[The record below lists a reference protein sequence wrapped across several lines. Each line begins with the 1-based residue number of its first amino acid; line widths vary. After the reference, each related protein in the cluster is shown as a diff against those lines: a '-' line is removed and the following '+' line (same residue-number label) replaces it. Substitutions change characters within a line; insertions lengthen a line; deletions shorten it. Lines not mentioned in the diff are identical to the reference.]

1 MTEIVRLTQ
10 SNALELL
17 TRLKCNKVKAPGG
30 VGYAIDQQVEIL
42 NQGGLAVHP
51 SGSVVWM
58 DDAGFP
64 DAGSME
70 VFSDLFMSAAGGA
83 RSGGTKKRKKEEGI
97 KETAPHDTDLQN
109 SQQNPSLTDSDSSAA
124 VGKKSK
130 NLRKKTNLRDTPPQS
145 KSVSGTRNTGGKKSK
160 IAAKKRSLRD
170 SGLLSGDDSVPD
182 NFVA

>member
-51 SGSVVWM
+51 PGSVVWM

-64 DAGSME
+64 HAGSME

-83 RSGGTKKRKKEEGI
+83 RSGGAKKRKKEEGI

-109 SQQNPSLTDSDSSAA
+109 SQQNPSLTYSDSSAA

-145 KSVSGTRNTGGKKSK
+145 KSVWAFIDSVSGT
-160 IAAKKRSLRD
+160 D
-170 SGLLSGDDSVPD
+170 SYRELP
-182 NFVA
+182 